1 MNFKDLAGA
10 VQGEVVTDPE
20 ARNAK
25 SGDFGRMVQLT
36 PGAVVRP
43 AGADD
48 VVAVIRAARKQG
60 FPVSS
65 RGEAHTQSG
74 QGLNQ
79 DGVLLDVSALNR
91 IHGVD
96 AKALTAK
103 VDAGVVWRDLVE
115 HVLPMGLVPPVLTN
129 NLGVTVG
136 GTLSVA
142 GLGVASFIHGTQ
154 ADNVVELEA
163 VMGTGEKVTASPKKN
178 PEVFNA
184 VRSSLGQF
192 GVITS
197 ATLKLRRCK
206 PNVRTIHLLYDDLKK
221 LMDDAAILIK
231 EQRVD
236 FMESWCVPAVQG
248 FRGRGEQRQA
258 FARWFFPLHLTL
270 EHDEGEEP
278 DEKSALAGLKF
289 YERVHTEDWTLHEY
303 LNRLEALFVIWRR
316 SGYWSYTHPWME
328 VVMPWE
334 ASYPYI
340 SQVLSQLPPNALG
353 PGGHIL
359 LWPSSGRTSSVPLF
373 MRPPED
379 DLVMGFGILP
389 GIPKEYIDLAVP
401 KLNMASELSMAM
413 GGKRYLSGMIQ
424 FKKEHWAMH
433 YGDKWDEFKALKTRF
448 DPDRVLNPNFVDYD

>member
-1 MNFKDLAGA
+1 MNLKDLAGA
-10 VQGEVVTDPE
+10 VRGEVLTDAE
-20 ARNAK
+20 ARKAK
-25 SGDFGRMVQLT
+25 SGDFGRMVHLT

-43 AGADD
+43 ASADD
-48 VVAVIRAARKQG
+48 VAAVIQAARKGG
-60 FPVSS
+60 FKVST

-74 QGLNQ
+74 QGLNEG
-79 DGVLLDVSALNR
+79 GVLLDMGAMNT

-96 AKALTAK
+96 QKALTAR

-142 GLGVASFIHGTQ
+142 GLGVASFLYGTQ

-163 VMGTGEKVTASPKKN
+163 VMGTGEKVTASRDKN
-178 PEVFNA
+178 PEAFDA

-192 GVITS
+192 GVITG
-197 ATLKLRRCK
+197 ATVKLRRCK

-221 LMDDAAILIK
+221 LMDDAAALIK
-231 EQRVD
+231 GKRVD

-248 FRGRGEQRQA
+248 FKGRGEQRQA
-258 FARWFFPLHLTL
+258 FARWFYPLHLTL

-278 DEKSALAGLKF
+278 DEKKALDGLQF
-289 YERVHTEDWTLHEY
+289 YERVHTENWPLREY

-359 LWPSSGRTSSVPLF
+359 LWPSSGTTSSVPLF
-373 MRPPED
+373 MRPD
-379 DLVMGFGILP
+379 DELVMGFGILP
-389 GIPKEYIDLAVP
+389 GIPQEYIDLAVP

-424 FKKEHWAMH
+424 FRKEHWPMH
-433 YGDKWDEFKALKTRF
+433 FGEKWDQFKSLKARF

>member
-1 MNFKDLAGA
+1 MNFKDLAEGIT
-10 VQGEVVTDPE
+10 GEVLTDAE
-20 ARNAK
+20 ARKAR
-25 SGDFGRMVQLT
+25 SSDFGRMVHMT
-36 PGAVVRP
+36 PGAVARP

-48 VVAVIRAARKQG
+48 VAAVIQAARRSG
-60 FPVSS
+60 FKVST

-79 DGVLLDVSALNR
+79 DGVLLDMTALNT

-96 AKALTAK
+96 QKALTAK

-142 GLGVASFIHGTQ
+142 GLGVASFLYGSQ
-154 ADNVVELEA
+154 ADNVVELD
-163 VMGTGEKVTASPKKN
+163 VVLGTGEKVTASPDSN
-178 PEVFNA
+178 PEVFDA

-192 GVITS
+192 GVITG

-206 PNVRTIHLLYDDLKK
+206 PSVRTIHLLYDDLKK
-221 LMDDAAILIK
+221 LMDDAATLIK
-231 EQRVD
+231 GKRVD

-258 FARWFFPLHLTL
+258 FARWFYPLHLTL
-270 EHDEGEEP
+270 EHNEGEEP
-278 DEKSALAGLKF
+278 DEARALDGLQF
-289 YERVHTEDWTLHEY
+289 YERVHTENWTLQEY

-359 LWPSSGRTSSVPLF
+359 LWPSSGTTSTVPYF
-373 MRPPED
+373 MRPD
-379 DLVMGFGILP
+379 DELVMGFGILP

-424 FKKEHWAMH
+424 FRKEHWAMH
-433 YGDKWDEFKALKTRF
+433 YGEKWEAFKALKARL